1 MPQIPDTCEFD
12 VEHDQIELKTRANGD
27 FIEIR
32 GINLCADEAAALAY
46 LVNTDNHLT
55 IEVKVKPPA

>member
-12 VEHDQIELKTRANGD
+12 VEADQIELKTSTNGD

-32 GINLCADEAAALAY
+32 KINLEQDQAAALAW
-46 LVNTDNHLT
+46 LVNHPNHLT
-55 IEVKVKPPA
+55 IEVKVKT

>member
-12 VEHDQIELKTRANGD
+12 LDADQIELKTKKNGD

-32 GINLCADEAAALAY
+32 GINLSQDAAAALAW
-46 LVNTDNHLT
+46 LVNADNHLT
-55 IEVKVKPPA
+55 IEVKKKT

>member
-1 MPQIPDTCEFD
+1 MPQIPNTCEFD
-12 VEHDQIELKTRANGD
+12 VGHDQIELKTRANGD

-32 GINLCADEAAALAY
+32 GINLSRDAAAALAY

-55 IEVKVKPPA
+55 IEVKVKT